1 MNVRLDEPKHLPI
14 SERLQLVEDL
24 WDSIACDIESAPLPE
39 SLKAEM
45 DRRLDAY
52 LQDPSR
58 SLSLEEV
65 QRRMKGGQREFGSR
79 RRRQQN

>member
-1 MNVRLDEPKHLPI
+1 MNLHLEDLKHLPL

-24 WDSIACDIESAPLPE
+24 WDSIASDLESVPLPE
-39 SLKAEM
+39 SVKAEM

-52 LQDPSR
+52 LKDPSR

-65 QRRMKGGQREFGSR
+65 QRRMKGGR
-79 RRRQQN
+79 